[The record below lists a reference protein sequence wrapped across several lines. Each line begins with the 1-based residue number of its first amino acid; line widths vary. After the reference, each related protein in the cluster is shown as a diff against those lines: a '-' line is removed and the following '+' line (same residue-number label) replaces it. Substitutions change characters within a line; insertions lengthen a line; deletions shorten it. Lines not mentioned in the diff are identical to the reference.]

1 MAIPAF
7 DEPAFLELLG
17 KLVGE
22 AQHLQNGLALDATED
37 RAGRHVLDALAPFA
51 EEAGGPLLVRH
62 ISYLPGRGNIVVT
75 YPGQSEDCV
84 RCGACRK
91 RSQRFAAISS
101 RAKPTLAATSSPS

>member
-1 MAIPAF
+1 MALLPDF

-22 AQHLQNGLALDATED
+22 GKHLQNGLALDATED
-37 RAGRHVLDALAPFA
+37 RAGRHVLEALAPFA

-75 YPGQSEDCV
+75 YPGSGEDCV
-84 RCGACRK
+84 R
-91 RSQRFAAISS
+91 
-101 RAKPTLAATSSPS
+101 